1 MRQEGRESSCP
12 NIHVLTALALT
23 LTATLPP
30 PLQAIPLLKESIKK
44 AYGKK
49 GEKVV
54 AQNCAAVDAA
64 LDRLVKV
71 DIPPGWGREV
81 RRRNC
86 FFGSF
91 NC

>member
-1 MRQEGRESSCP
+1 MPKHSCP
-12 NIHVLTALALT
+12 HCPGLDSYRHP
-23 LTATLPP
+23 PP

-86 FFGSF
+86 CFGSF